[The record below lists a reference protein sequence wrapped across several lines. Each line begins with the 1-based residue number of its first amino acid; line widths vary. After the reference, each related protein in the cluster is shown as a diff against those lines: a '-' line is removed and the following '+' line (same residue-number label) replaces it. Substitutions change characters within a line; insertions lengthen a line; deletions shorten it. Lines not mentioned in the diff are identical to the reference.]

1 MTDINWFK
9 FEDKD
14 YDFPFYNNNPNI
26 PIWGWIVLL
35 FVFIIGLILTA
46 SSKLPILIFNCMLFI
61 VPLLYF
67 LNWNYRAIFR
77 MPSFRDVALAVALFV
92 GYIIYALIIST
103 LLKPF
108 GIVGGGLVDVNSITI
123 MSFVRLIFSLV
134 GEELVK
140 FIPFIFFLRLLYKY
154 TDNRKLS
161 VIISVALVMVMFGC
175 LHAFNPIMLLF
186 ALCIQGIGSIFEFYG
201 YIKTKNIIV
210 SYITHLCTDMF
221 ILSIAFI

>member
-9 FEDKD
+9 FEDKA
-14 YDFPFYNNNPNI
+14 YDFPFYNNNPHI

-154 TDNRKLS
+154 TDNCKLS